1 MITGELKSK
10 IDSIWEMFWTGGLAN
25 PLSVIEQV
33 TYLLFI
39 KLLDDNQIKKER
51 NAQVLGVETNNFLF
65 KSGNYVNEKD
75 NINEPYINLRW
86 SHFKNFGPQELF
98 NTVKDK
104 VFPFIKQINNGKDTA
119 FSRYMKDAVFM
130 VPTPKVLVKVVD
142 GLDALDLNNKDIM
155 GDVYEYLLAKIASSG
170 TNGQF
175 RTPRHIIR
183 MMVELMKPSMSDVIA
198 DPAMGSAGF
207 IVESARYISEHYSNE
222 LLKAEHQRKFT
233 TTMFSGYDTDQTM
246 LRIGAM
252 NMMLHGVD
260 QPDIKYQDS
269 LSEEN
274 TAANKFSLILANP
287 PFKGSLDFEAV
298 SKDLLAVTK
307 TRKTEL
313 LFLAVMLRMLK
324 VGGRAA
330 SIVPDGVLFGSS
342 CAHKDIRKELVDKQK
357 LVAVISMPS
366 GVFKP
371 YAGVST
377 AIIIF
382 TKTNTGGTDR
392 VWFYSME
399 ADGFTLDDKRS
410 PIEDNDIED
419 IINRF
424 HNLDNEVNR
433 TRLEKSFFIDKKDI
447 IANDYDLS
455 INKYLETDYEK
466 IEYDTPSVI
475 MSRIDSFDGEIEELK
490 KEIKSLLNLD
500 LLG

>member
-1 MITGELKSK
+1 MITGDLKNK
-10 IDSIWEMFWTGGLAN
+10 IDNIWETFWTGGLAN

-33 TYLLFI
+33 TYLLFV

-51 NAQVLGVETNNFLF
+51 NARVLGVEPKNLIF
-65 KSGNYVNEKD
+65 KSGNYVDEKEKID
-75 NINEPYINLRW
+75 EPYINLRW
-86 SHFKNFGPQELF
+86 SHFKNLEPQELF

-130 VPTPKVLVKVVD
+130 VPTPRILLKVVD

-183 MMVELMKPSMSDVIA
+183 MMVELMKPTLNDSIA

-207 IVESARYISEHYSNE
+207 IVESARFIHDHYASE
-222 LLKAEHQRKFT
+222 LLKAENQEKFT
-233 TTMFSGYDTDQTM
+233 TTMFSGYDTDPTM

-260 QPDIKYQDS
+260 QPDIRYQDS

-287 PFKGSLDFEAV
+287 PFKGSLDYEAV

-307 TRKTEL
+307 TKKTEL

-342 CAHKDIRKELVDKQK
+342 NAHKDIRKELVDNHK
-357 LVAVISMPS
+357 LEAVISMPS

-382 TKTNTGGTDR
+382 TKTNTGGTDK
-392 VWFYSME
+392 VWFYNME
-399 ADGFTLDDKRS
+399 ADGYTLDDKRS
-410 PIEDNDIED
+410 PIETNDIDD

-424 HNLDNEVNR
+424 HNLDKEINR
-433 TRLEKSFFIDKKDI
+433 TRLEKSFFVDKKDI

-455 INKYLETDYEK
+455 INKYIETEYEK
-466 IEYDTPSVI
+466 VEYDSPIVI
-475 MSRIDSFDGEIEELK
+475 MTRIDSLDEEIEELK
-490 KEIKSLLNLD
+490 KELKSLLNLD
-500 LLG
+500 L

>member
-1 MITGELKSK
+1 MITGDLKSK
-10 IDSIWEMFWTGGLAN
+10 IDNIWETFWTGGLAN

-51 NAQVLGVETNNFLF
+51 NAQILGVELKNLLF
-65 KSGNYVNEKD
+65 KTGNYVDEKE

-86 SHFKNFGPQELF
+86 SHFKNFEPQALF

-130 VPTPKVLVKVVD
+130 VPTPRVLLKVVD

-155 GDVYEYLLAKIASSG
+155 GDVYEYLLSKIASSG

-183 MMVELMKPSMSDVIA
+183 MMVELMKPALSDVIA

-207 IVESARYISEHYSNE
+207 IVESARYINEHYSNE
-222 LLKAEHQRKFT
+222 LLKAENQEKYT

-260 QPDIKYQDS
+260 RPDIKYQDS

-274 TAANKFSLILANP
+274 IAANKYSLILANP
-287 PFKGSLDFEAV
+287 PFKGSLDYEAV

-307 TRKTEL
+307 TKKTEL
-313 LFLAVMLRMLK
+313 LFIAVMLRMLK

-330 SIVPDGVLFGSS
+330 SIVPDGVLSGSS
-342 CAHKDIRKELVDKQK
+342 NAHKDLRKELVNHQK

-382 TKTNTGGTDR
+382 IKTNTGGTDK
-392 VWFYSME
+392 VWFYNME
-399 ADGFTLDDKRS
+399 ADGYTLDDKRS
-410 PIEDNDIED
+410 PIEDSDINDI
-419 IINRF
+419 IYRF
-424 HNLDNEVNR
+424 HNLDNEVSR
-433 TRLEKSFFIDKKDI
+433 TRLEKSFFVDKKDI
-447 IANDYDLS
+447 IDNNYDLS
-455 INKYLETDYEK
+455 INKYLETVYEK
-466 IEYDTPSVI
+466 IQYDSPSVI
-475 MSRIDSFDGEIEELK
+475 MERIDSLDGEIEELK
-490 KEIKSLLNLD
+490 IELKSLLNLD
-500 LLG
+500 L

>member
-1 MITGELKSK
+1 MITGEIKLK
-10 IDSIWEMFWTGGLAN
+10 IDGIWETFWTGGLAN

-51 NAQVLGVETNNFLF
+51 NAQVLGVEAKNLIFGKGNF
-65 KSGNYVNEKD
+65 VDEKE
-75 NINEPYINLRW
+75 NINVAFENLRW
-86 SHFKNFGPQELF
+86 SYFKNFEPQILF

-104 VFPFIKQINNGKDTA
+104 VFPFIKQINSGKDTA

-130 VPTPKVLVKVVD
+130 VPTPRVLLKVID

-183 MMVELMKPSMSDVIA
+183 MMVELMKPTLNDVVA

-207 IVESARYISEHYSNE
+207 IVETARYINEKYSNE
-222 LLKAEHQRKFT
+222 LLKADNLNKFT

-274 TAANKFSLILANP
+274 TTSNKFSLILANP
-287 PFKGSLDFEAV
+287 PFKGSLDYEAV
-298 SKDLLAVTK
+298 SKDLLSVTK
-307 TRKTEL
+307 TKKTEL

-330 SIVPDGVLFGSS
+330 CIVPDGVLFGSS
-342 CAHKDIRKELVDKQK
+342 TAHKAIRKELIDNHK
-357 LVAVISMPS
+357 LEAVISMPS

-382 TKTNTGGTDR
+382 TKTNTGGTDK
-392 VWFYSME
+392 VWFYNME

-410 PIEDNDIED
+410 PIEKNDTNDIVH
-419 IINRF
+419 RF
-424 HNLDNEVNR
+424 NNLAQEKNR
-433 TRLEKSFFIDKKDI
+433 TRVDKSFFVDKKDI
-447 IANDYDLS
+447 ISNEYDLS
-455 INKYLETDYEK
+455 INKYLETEYEK
-466 IEYDTPSVI
+466 VVYDNPSVI
-475 MSRIDSFDGEIEELK
+475 IKRIDELDSEIEELK
-490 KEIKSLLNLD
+490 KELKSLLNLH
-500 LLG
+500 L

>member
-1 MITGELKSK
+1 MITGDIKNK
-10 IDSIWEMFWTGGLAN
+10 IDNIWITIHSGGLTN
-25 PLSVIEQV
+25 PLSVVEQV

-51 NAQVLGVETNNFLF
+51 NAEVLGVQPKNLLF
-65 KSGNYVNEKD
+65 GSGNFIDEKE
-75 NINEPYINLRW
+75 NINEPYQNLRW
-86 SHFKNFGPQELF
+86 SHFKNFEPQALF

-130 VPTPKVLVKVVD
+130 VPTPRVLLKVVD

-183 MMVELMKPSMSDVIA
+183 MMVELMKPTLQDTIA

-207 IVESARYISEHYSNE
+207 VVESARYIQERFSSE
-222 LLKAEHQRKFT
+222 LLRAEHQERFT

-274 TAANKFSLILANP
+274 TASNKFSLILANP
-287 PFKGSLDFEAV
+287 PFKGSLDYEAV
-298 SKDLLAVTK
+298 SKDLLSVTK
-307 TRKTEL
+307 TKKTEL

-330 SIVPDGVLFGSS
+330 SVVPDGVLFGSS
-342 CAHKDIRKELVDKQK
+342 NAHKAIRKELVDNHK
-357 LVAVISMPS
+357 LEAVISMPS

-377 AIIIF
+377 AIVIF
-382 TKTNTGGTDR
+382 TKTNTGGTDK
-392 VWFYSME
+392 VWFYNMQ
-399 ADGFTLDDKRS
+399 ADGYTLDDKRS
-410 PIEDNDIED
+410 PIEDNDIKD

-424 HNLDNEVNR
+424 HDLDNEKTR
-433 TRLEKSFFIDKKDI
+433 TRLEKSFLVGKQDI
-447 IANDYDLS
+447 IDNDYDLS
-455 INKYLETDYEK
+455 INKYMETEYEK
-466 IEYDTPSVI
+466 VVYDSPKVI
-475 MSRIDSFDGEIEELK
+475 LDRINQLDEEIETLKSELN
-490 KEIKSLLNLD
+490 SLLNLD
-500 LLG
+500 L

>member
-1 MITGELKSK
+1 MITGDLKNK
-10 IDSIWEMFWTGGLAN
+10 IDNIWETFWTGGLAN

-51 NAQVLGVETNNFLF
+51 NAQVLGVEPKNLLF
-65 KSGNYVNEKD
+65 KAGNYVDEKE
-75 NINEPYINLRW
+75 NINVPYINLRW
-86 SHFKNFGPQELF
+86 SHFKNFEPQELF

-130 VPTPKVLVKVVD
+130 VPTPRVLVKVID

-183 MMVELMKPSMSDVIA
+183 MMVEMMRPTLNDVIA

-207 IVESARYISEHYSNE
+207 IVESARYIHEHYAKE
-222 LLKAEHQRKFT
+222 LLKAENQEKYT

-274 TAANKFSLILANP
+274 TTSNKFSLILANP
-287 PFKGSLDFEAV
+287 PFKGSLDYEAV

-307 TRKTEL
+307 TKKTEL

-342 CAHKDIRKELVDKQK
+342 TAHKAIRKELVDNQK

-377 AIIIF
+377 AILVF
-382 TKTNTGGTDR
+382 TKTNTGGTDK
-392 VWFYSME
+392 VWFYNME
-399 ADGFTLDDKRS
+399 ADGYSLDDKRS

-419 IINRF
+419 IITRF
-424 HNLDNEVNR
+424 HNLENEQNR
-433 TRLEKSFFIDKKDI
+433 TRLDKSFFVSKEEIVK
-447 IANDYDLS
+447 NDYDLS
-455 INKYLETDYEK
+455 INKYIETKVEK
-466 IEYDTPSVI
+466 IEYDSPSVI
-475 MSRIDSFDGEIEELK
+475 MSRIDELDSEIQELKEEL
-490 KEIKSLLNLD
+490 KSLLNLD
-500 LLG
+500 L

>member
-1 MITGELKSK
+1 MITGKIKNK
-10 IDSIWEMFWTGGLAN
+10 IDAIWETFWTGGLTS

-51 NAQVLGVETNNFLF
+51 NAEFLGIEANDLIFGNGNFLDKKENINVPF
-65 KSGNYVNEKD
+65 KS
-75 NINEPYINLRW
+75 LRW
-86 SHFKNFGPQELF
+86 SHFKNFEPQELF

-119 FSRYMKDAVFM
+119 FSRYIKDAVFM
-130 VPTPKVLVKVVD
+130 VPTPRVLLKVVD
-142 GLDALDLNNKDIM
+142 GLDELDLDNKDIM
-155 GDVYEYLLAKIASSG
+155 GDVYEYLLSKTSKSG

-183 MMVELMKPSMSDVIA
+183 MMIELMNPTLNDFIS

-207 IVESARYISEHYSNE
+207 IVESARYINEKYANE
-222 LLKAEHQRKFT
+222 LLKAENQEKFK

-260 QPDIKYQDS
+260 QPNIKYQDS

-274 TAANKFSLILANP
+274 IISNKFSLVLANP
-287 PFKGSLDFEAV
+287 PFKGSLDYEAV

-307 TRKTEL
+307 TKKTEL

-342 CAHKDIRKELVDKQK
+342 LAHKAIRKELVDNHK
-357 LVAVISMPS
+357 LEAVICMPS

-382 TKTNTGGTDR
+382 TKTNTGGTDK
-392 VWFYSME
+392 VWFYNMK

-410 PIEDNDIED
+410 SIDDNDIPD
-419 IINRF
+419 IIQRF
-424 HNLDNEVNR
+424 HNLDQELSR
-433 TRLEKSFFIDKKDI
+433 TRFEKSFFVHKKEI
-447 IANDYDLS
+447 ILKDYDLS
-455 INKYLETDYEK
+455 INKYLEIEYEK
-466 IEYDTPSVI
+466 VVYDKASVI
-475 MSRIDSFDGEIEELK
+475 LNKIDDLDSEIEELK
-490 KEIKSLLNLD
+490 SELKSLLNLD
-500 LLG
+500 L

>member
-1 MITGELKSK
+1 MITGELKNK
-10 IDSIWEMFWTGGLAN
+10 IDNIWETFWTGGLAN

-39 KLLDDNQIKKER
+39 KLIDDNQIKKER
-51 NAQVLGVETNNFLF
+51 NAEVLGFKPQNLLF
-65 KSGNYVNEKD
+65 KEGNYIDEKE
-75 NINEPYINLRW
+75 NIDEPYKNLRW
-86 SHFKNFGPQELF
+86 SHFKHFDPQQLF
-98 NTVKDK
+98 TTVKDK

-130 VPTPKVLVKVVD
+130 VPTPRVLVKVVD

-170 TNGQF
+170 KNGQF

-183 MMVELMKPSMSDVIA
+183 MIVELMQPTLNDVIA

-207 IVESARYISEHYSNE
+207 IVESARYINEHYSNE
-222 LLKAEHQRKFT
+222 LLKAENRDRYA

-260 QPDIKYQDS
+260 QPDIRYQDS

-274 TAANKFSLILANP
+274 STANKFSLILANP
-287 PFKGSLDFEAV
+287 PFKGSLDYEAV

-307 TRKTEL
+307 TKKTEL

-324 VGGRAA
+324 IGGRAA
-330 SIVPDGVLFGSS
+330 SVVPDGILFGSS
-342 CAHKDIRKELVDKQK
+342 NAHKAIRKELVENQK
-357 LVAVISMPS
+357 LTAVISMPS

-377 AIIIF
+377 AIVIF
-382 TKTNTGGTDR
+382 TKTNTGGTDK
-392 VWFYSME
+392 VWFYNMQ
-399 ADGFTLDDKRS
+399 ADGYTLDDKRS
-410 PIEDNDIED
+410 PIEENDIPD

-424 HNLDNEVNR
+424 HNLEEESNR
-433 TRLEKSFFIDKKDI
+433 SRLEKSFFVDKKDI
-447 IANDYDLS
+447 VDNDYDLS
-455 INKYLETDYEK
+455 INKYMETKYEK
-466 IEYDTPSVI
+466 IEYDSPEII
-475 MSRIDSFDGEIEELK
+475 MKKIDDLDYEIETLKDEL
-490 KEIKSLLNLD
+490 KSLLNLD
-500 LLG
+500 L

>member
-1 MITGELKSK
+1 MITGDLKNK
-10 IDSIWEMFWTGGLAN
+10 IDNMWETFWTGGLAN

-51 NAQVLGVETNNFLF
+51 NAQVLGVEPKNLLF
-65 KSGNYVNEKD
+65 KSGNYVDEKE
-75 NINEPYINLRW
+75 NINVPYINLRW
-86 SHFKNFGPQELF
+86 SHFKNFEPQELF

-130 VPTPKVLVKVVD
+130 VPTPRVLLKVVD

-183 MMVELMKPSMSDVIA
+183 MMVEMMRPTLNDVIA

-207 IVESARYISEHYSNE
+207 IVESARYIYEHYANE
-222 LLKAEHQRKFT
+222 LLKAENQEKYT

-274 TAANKFSLILANP
+274 TTSNKFSLILANP
-287 PFKGSLDFEAV
+287 PFKGSLDYEAV
-298 SKDLLAVTK
+298 SKDLLAITK
-307 TRKTEL
+307 TKKTEL

-342 CAHKDIRKELVDKQK
+342 TAHKAIRKELVDNQK

-377 AIIIF
+377 AILVF
-382 TKTNTGGTDR
+382 TKTNTGGTDK
-392 VWFYSME
+392 VWFYNME
-399 ADGFTLDDKRS
+399 ADGYSLDDKRS

-419 IINRF
+419 IITRF
-424 HNLDNEVNR
+424 HNLENEQNR
-433 TRLEKSFFIDKKDI
+433 TRLDKSFFVSKDEI
-447 IANDYDLS
+447 VKNDYDLS
-455 INKYLETDYEK
+455 INKYIEIKVEK
-466 IEYDTPSVI
+466 IEYDSPSVI
-475 MSRIDSFDGEIEELK
+475 ISRIDELDSEIKELKEEL
-490 KEIKSLLNLD
+490 KSLLNLD
-500 LLG
+500 L

>member
-1 MITGELKSK
+1 MITGELKNK
-10 IDSIWEMFWTGGLAN
+10 IDNIWETFWTGGLSN

-39 KLLDDNQIKKER
+39 KLIDDNQIKKER
-51 NAQVLGVETNNFLF
+51 NATILGVEPKNLLF
-65 KSGNYVNEKD
+65 KTGNYIDEKE

-86 SHFKNFGPQELF
+86 SHFKNFEPQELF

-130 VPTPKVLVKVVD
+130 VPTPRVLLKVVD

-183 MMVELMKPSMSDVIA
+183 MMVELMKPTLNDVIA

-207 IVESARYISEHYSNE
+207 IVESARYIHEHYSNE
-222 LLKAEHQRKFT
+222 LLKAENQEKYT

-274 TAANKFSLILANP
+274 VTANKFSLILANP
-287 PFKGSLDFEAV
+287 PFKGSLDYEAV
-298 SKDLLAVTK
+298 SKDLLAVSKTK
-307 TRKTEL
+307 KTEL

-330 SIVPDGVLFGSS
+330 TVVPDGVLFGSS
-342 CAHKDIRKELVDKQK
+342 NAHKAIRKELVDNHK

-382 TKTNTGGTDR
+382 VKTNTGGTDN
-392 VWFYSME
+392 VWFYNME
-399 ADGFTLDDKRS
+399 ADGYTLDDKRS
-410 PIEDNDIED
+410 PVDNNDIDD

-424 HNLDNEVNR
+424 HNLDNEVSR
-433 TRLEKSFFIDKKDI
+433 TRLDKSFFVDKKSI
-447 IANDYDLS
+447 IDNDYDLS
-455 INKYLETDYEK
+455 INKYIETKYEK
-466 IEYDTPSVI
+466 VEYDAPSVI
-475 MSRIDSFDGEIEELK
+475 MNRIDAIDKEIELLKSELK
-490 KEIKSLLNLD
+490 TLLNLD
-500 LLG
+500 L

>member
-1 MITGELKSK
+1 MITGDLKNK
-10 IDSIWEMFWTGGLAN
+10 IDNIWETFWTGGLAN

-51 NAQVLGVETNNFLF
+51 NAQVLGVEPKNLLF
-65 KSGNYVNEKD
+65 KTGNYVDEKE
-75 NINEPYINLRW
+75 NINVPYINLRW
-86 SHFKNFGPQELF
+86 SHFKNFEPQELF

-119 FSRYMKDAVFM
+119 FSRYMEDAVFM
-130 VPTPKVLVKVVD
+130 VPTPRVLLKVVD

-183 MMVELMKPSMSDVIA
+183 MMVEMMRPTLNDVIA

-207 IVESARYISEHYSNE
+207 IVESARYIHEHYTNE
-222 LLKAEHQRKFT
+222 LLKAENQEKYT

-274 TAANKFSLILANP
+274 TTSNKFSLILANP
-287 PFKGSLDFEAV
+287 PFKGSLDYEAV
-298 SKDLLAVTK
+298 SKDLLAITK
-307 TRKTEL
+307 TKKTEL

-342 CAHKDIRKELVDKQK
+342 TAHKAIRKELVDNQK

-377 AIIIF
+377 AILVF
-382 TKTNTGGTDR
+382 TKTNTGGTDK
-392 VWFYSME
+392 VWFYNME
-399 ADGFTLDDKRS
+399 ADGYSLDDKRS

-419 IINRF
+419 IITRF
-424 HNLDNEVNR
+424 HNLENEKNR
-433 TRLEKSFFIDKKDI
+433 TRFDKSFFVSMEEIVK
-447 IANDYDLS
+447 NDYDLS
-455 INKYLETDYEK
+455 INKYIETKVEK
-466 IEYDTPSVI
+466 IEYDSPSVI
-475 MSRIDSFDGEIEELK
+475 MSRIDELDSEIQELKEEL
-490 KEIKSLLNLD
+490 KSLLNLD
-500 LLG
+500 L

>member
-1 MITGELKSK
+1 MITGELRNK
-10 IDSIWEMFWTGGLAN
+10 IDNIWETFWTGGLTN

-51 NAQVLGVETNNFLF
+51 NAQVLGVTPKNLLFGEGNFIDET
-65 KSGNYVNEKD
+65 E
-75 NINEPYINLRW
+75 NINVSYKNLRW
-86 SHFKNFGPQELF
+86 STFVNFEPQKLF
-98 NTVKDK
+98 NTVKDY

-130 VPTPKVLVKVVD
+130 VPTPRVLLKVVD

-155 GDVYEYLLAKIASSG
+155 GDIYEYLLAKIASSG
-170 TNGQF
+170 KNGQF
-175 RTPRHIIR
+175 RTPRHIIK
-183 MMVELMKPSMSDVIA
+183 MMVELMKPTLNDMIA

-207 IVESARYISEHYSNE
+207 IVESARYIHEHYGNE
-222 LLKAEHQRKFT
+222 LLKVENQEKYT

-287 PFKGSLDFEAV
+287 PFKGSLDYEAV

-307 TRKTEL
+307 TKKTEL

-342 CAHKDIRKELVDKQK
+342 KAHKAIRKELVDNQK

-377 AIIIF
+377 AIVIF
-382 TKTNTGGTDR
+382 TKTNTGGTDK
-392 VWFYSME
+392 VWFYNME

-410 PIEDNDIED
+410 LIEDNDITD

-424 HNLDNEVNR
+424 NNLDKEISR
-433 TRLEKSFFIDKKDI
+433 TRLDKSFFVDKKEIVD
-447 IANDYDLS
+447 NDYDLS
-455 INKYLETDYEK
+455 INKYLEIEYEK
-466 IEYDTPSVI
+466 IEYDSPEVI
-475 MSRIDSFDGEIEELK
+475 MNRIDSLDDEIESLKTELK
-490 KEIKSLLNLD
+490 SILNLD
-500 LLG
+500 F